1 MNAPHAR
8 IYSAEP
14 VPSTFQRLLNHLEWN
29 GLTDRVTAIN
39 IAVTGTSGT
48 RFVARE
54 NVPAGQKRLL
64 SDSCDHASA
73 DIEVPCCTLES
84 ILERFG
90 LDRMDMAKVDIEG
103 SEYEVLLATPPATLR
118 RISRLDLEVHNNTT
132 AKGYTPDV
140 LFQHLKTGGLV
151 LSSLETDA
159 KGFSQARFERQQ

>member
-1 MNAPHAR
+1 M
-8 IYSAEP
+8 
-14 VPSTFQRLLNHLEWN
+14 
-29 GLTDRVTAIN
+29 
-39 IAVTGTSGT
+39 
-48 RFVARE
+48 ARE

-84 ILERFG
+84 ILERCG
-90 LDRMDMAKVDIEG
+90 LDRIDMAKVDIEG

-132 AKGYTPDV
+132 AQGYTPDV